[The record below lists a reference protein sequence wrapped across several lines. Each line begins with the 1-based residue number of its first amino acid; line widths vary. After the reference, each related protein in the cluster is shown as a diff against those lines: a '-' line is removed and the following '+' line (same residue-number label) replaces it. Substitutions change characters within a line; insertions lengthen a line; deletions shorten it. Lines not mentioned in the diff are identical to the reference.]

1 MKKIML
7 IAGLLT
13 MMSCKEKGVKRHQN
27 NSEYCCSY
35 SILEI
40 PGRKPKLL
48 YVEQENGLTS
58 FLMEKN
64 GKVVKYEE
72 AYNFHLLDSNEV
84 KLLIK
89 WVKDDT
95 AHPVI
100 SNFKN
105 ALMERLE
112 LDRTEY
118 EMTIKDI
125 KNY

>member
-1 MKKIML
+1 MKKAL
-7 IAGLLT
+7 LLVAGVLT
-13 MMSCKEKGVKRHQN
+13 MAACKEKEVKHHDY
-27 NSEYCCSY
+27 EYCCSY

-48 YVEQENGLTS
+48 YVEQENNLTS

-72 AYNFHLLDSNEV
+72 AYNFHPLDSNEV

-100 SNFKN
+100 FNFKN
-105 ALMERLE
+105 ALIERLE
-112 LDRTEY
+112 RDRTEG
-118 EMTIKDI
+118 EMTINDVK
-125 KNY
+125 

>member
-1 MKKIML
+1 MTKKIML
-7 IAGLLT
+7 IAGLFT
-13 MMSCKEKGVKRHQN
+13 MVACKEKEIKHRNDYV
-27 NSEYCCSY
+27 CSY

-58 FLMEKN
+58 FLIEKN
-64 GKVVKYEE
+64 GKVTKYEE
-72 AYNFHLLDSNEV
+72 AHNFHPLDSNEV

-95 AHPVI
+95 IRPVI

-112 LDRTEY
+112 LDRTED
-118 EMTIKDI
+118 ERR
-125 KNY
+125 